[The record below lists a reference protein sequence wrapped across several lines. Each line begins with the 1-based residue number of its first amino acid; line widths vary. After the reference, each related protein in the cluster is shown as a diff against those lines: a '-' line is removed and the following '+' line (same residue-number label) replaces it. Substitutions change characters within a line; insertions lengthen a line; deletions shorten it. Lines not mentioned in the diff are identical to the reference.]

1 MNKKQDEII
10 RAFRKADRE
19 VNALLNGCLAT
30 VAKWQRI
37 TSKAKKGS
45 LEYVSDQRGK
55 IDLPPFSTAAAK
67 ITNIQEK
74 AEDLFVELVQL
85 VESQS

>member
-1 MNKKQDEII
+1 MSKKQDEII
-10 RAFRKADRE
+10 RAFKKADRE

-37 TSKAKKGS
+37 TSKAKKDS

-55 IDLPPFSTAAAK
+55 IDLPPFSTAAK
-67 ITNIQEK
+67 IIDIQEK